1 MWECSGL
8 TEEQYNQFRAQFLSL
23 DQNKDGLIT
32 VEEVQQVM
40 AGAGLVCRLEEINRM
55 METCDRNKDGHC
67 SWSEYLGLMLILL
80 RRQVEQDT
88 NRRAFTLAD
97 TNKDGRVTLQ
107 ELSQFFKIG
116 SV

>member
-55 METCDRNKDGHC
+55 METCDRNKVRLEKLNIAMNYATDLIDNIKININTK
-67 SWSEYLGLMLILL
+67 SFSTPEIFLVSLMSSP
-80 RRQVEQDT
+80 
-88 NRRAFTLAD
+88 NSFRADLHEM
-97 TNKDGRVTLQ
+97 Q
-107 ELSQFFKIG
+107 
-116 SV
+116 

>member
-55 METCDRNKDGHC
+55 METCDRNKV
-67 SWSEYLGLMLILL
+67 GLEKLNIALNYATDLI
-80 RRQVEQDT
+80 D
-88 NRRAFTLAD
+88 NRTDVKMMIHFGFAIP
-97 TNKDGRVTLQ
+97 KPYY
-107 ELSQFFKIG
+107 
-116 SV
+116 

>member
-55 METCDRNKDGHC
+55 METCDRNKVRLEKLNIAMHSPSC
-67 SWSEYLGLMLILL
+67 MQHPTINEKAVFWRQYLWCAPKL
-80 RRQVEQDT
+80 
-88 NRRAFTLAD
+88 
-97 TNKDGRVTLQ
+97 
-107 ELSQFFKIG
+107 
-116 SV
+116 